1 MRIMLVN
8 LCVKNPN
15 SLVNYKLSKPFFVN
29 NDAVR
34 INDINFHIPTLVKEV
49 KNSSKNKLHQ
59 YKKVIQTFLT
69 TVGSFAIFPL
79 RSMASEL
86 NPTQKL
92 GQTTLPHTATGMPP
106 ELLELL
112 LTLLKISVGAAV
124 ILAAILLVANAIG
137 RMFRVSGMTTWAKDI
152 IRGLV
157 QVLIAVPLVFL
168 IYYVANLLFSGN
180 GWWISP
186 F

>member
-1 MRIMLVN
+1 VVLVN

-15 SLVNYKLSKPFFVN
+15 SLVNYCFTNTIVIEQEN
-29 NDAVR
+29 V
-34 INDINFHIPTLVKEV
+34 NFHIPTLEEV
-49 KNSSKNKLHQ
+49 RQLP
-59 YKKVIQTFLT
+59 KKKRREYQRIAKSFLATATTFL
-69 TVGSFAIFPL
+69 ILPL
-79 RSMASEL
+79 RSMAQSSV
-86 NPTQKL
+86 PVGT
-92 GQTTLPHTATGMPP
+92 TTLPQSATGMPP

-124 ILAAILLVANAIG
+124 ILAAILLVFNAVG
-137 RMFRVSGMTTWAKDI
+137 KMFRLNGMTQWAKDI

-157 QVLIAVPLVFL
+157 QVLIAVPVVFL

-180 GWWISP
+180 GWFVSP